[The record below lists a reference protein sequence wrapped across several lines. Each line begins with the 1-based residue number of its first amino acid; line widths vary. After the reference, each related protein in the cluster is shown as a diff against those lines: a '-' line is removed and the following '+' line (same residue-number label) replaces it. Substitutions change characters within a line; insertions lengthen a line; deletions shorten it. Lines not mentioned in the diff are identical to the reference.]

1 MKGIAL
7 KSLALVILIA
17 FGFMLVPQQADAQ
30 INWQCLLL
38 SIACA
43 AANEIADEVC
53 KQEPVWCD
61 LAREI
66 ARIICDAAAEAC
78 G

>member
-30 INWQCLLL
+30 IDWECLLL
-38 SIACA
+38 RIACA

-53 KQEPVWCD
+53 EQAPPWCD

-66 ARIICDAAAEAC
+66 ARIICDAADEAC
-78 G
+78 E